1 MSEVLVIKLGGTTI
15 ADQRQVLLWAGAPRP
30 GLDYNFR

>member
-15 ADQRQVLLWAGAPRP
+15 ADQRQVLAEVA
-30 GLDYNFR
+30 